1 MTDAAIIPA
10 WLATMRSITGVSAAR
25 DGDEIVRWSA
35 EIAKA
40 FPDFTTYSKEDSRA
54 TIPWCGQ
61 TVAYCLAIN
70 GIRPVDGYL
79 EAVKWTAFGTRDDVP
94 QQGDIVVFQW
104 DAGSDAGGHHVTMLE
119 QVQGNSYLCR
129 GGNQSHQVKLS
140 TFPSRDAI
148 AVRRPPGAAM
158 VSPVTAPIDAPK
170 NYFTGIT
177 ATVFG
182 GSGDLNTS
190 AYDGHVI
197 TDQELVCALPYRFE
211 GPRPQLRIWR
221 NGKGVLFSVADVG
234 PWYDGRPG
242 WPMDPW
248 PRTGTRPRAES
259 DPRTNGA
266 GIDVSPA
273 GAKLLGIDGKGKVD
287 VEFVTGAPAPAAP
300 QTAVTGLPPAAAQPA
315 KDAPTGDQIADAII
329 DLVTPQA

>member
-1 MTDAAIIPA
+1 MIQAVTGAAILPA

-25 DGDEIVRWSA
+25 DGDKIVMWSA

-40 FPDFTTYSKEDSRA
+40 FSEFAAYSKEDSRA
-54 TIPWCGQ
+54 TTPWCGQ
-61 TVAYCLAIN
+61 TIAYCMAVN

-79 EAVKWTAFGTRDDVP
+79 EAVKWTTFGTKADVP
-94 QQGDIVVFQW
+94 QQGDTVVLLW

-140 TFPSRDAI
+140 TFPARDVI
-148 AVRRPPGAAM
+148 AVRRPPGAAT
-158 VSPVTAPIDAPK
+158 VSVMAAPIDVPK
-170 NYFTGIT
+170 NYSTGIT

-182 GSGDLNTS
+182 GFADMNIS
-190 AYDGHVI
+190 AYDKHVI
-197 TDQELVCALPYRFE
+197 TDQELSCALPYRLDE
-211 GPRPQLRIWR
+211 PRPQLRIWR
-221 NGKGVLFSVADVG
+221 GGRGVLVDVADVG

-242 WPMDPW
+242 WLMDPW

-266 GIDVSPA
+266 GIDLSPA
-273 GAKLLGIDGKGKVD
+273 AAKLLGIDGKGKVD
-287 VEFVTGAPAPAAP
+287 VEFVAAAPVSTVLLTATPGAPKVQMASSDT
-300 QTAVTGLPPAAAQPA
+300 QM
-315 KDAPTGDQIADAII
+315 ADFII
-329 DLVTPQA
+329 DLVNPKA